1 MNIAIFNALMA
12 IRNKNNSIDIDPG
25 PYFPTIKDIPFLL
38 DLNHGLKYYLNGYG
52 NFLGSNISILT
63 KSDGVTPC
71 YIYNDDFSSKS
82 KTTNVPYIQLNNAY
96 FKQINLLESLSTFT
110 IDLLCLPEKTSNNV
124 ELILGL
130 NDDIT
135 GIFYNGID
143 QVINYYN
150 NGSLIATTSVFFD
163 GWTNI
168 SLSIDSS
175 TSTNILNI
183 GNNVEGYHW
192 DSMSAGYTIPSIN
205 LSSVL
210 IGSDRFL
217 SKSKIGPITINK

>member
-1 MNIAIFNALMA
+1 MNIQIFNALMA
-12 IRNKNNSIDIDPG
+12 IRNKNSSIDIDPG
-25 PYFPTIKDIPFLL
+25 SYFPTIKDIPFLL

-52 NFLGSNISILT
+52 NFLDSNLSILT

-82 KTTNVPYIQLNNAY
+82 KTTNVPYISLNNAY
-96 FKQINLLESLSTFT
+96 IKQINLLETLDTFT
-110 IDLLCLPEKTSNNV
+110 INLLCWPEKTSNDV

-130 NDDIT
+130 NDDTT

-168 SLSIDSS
+168 SLSIG
-175 TSTNILNI
+175 TTNILNV
-183 GNNVEGYHW
+183 GNNVEGYYW
-192 DSMSAGYTIPSIN
+192 DSMSAGYTIPSIS
-205 LSSVL
+205 LSSIL

-217 SKSKIGPITINK
+217 SNSKIGPITINK

>member
-1 MNIAIFNALMA
+1 MNTAIFNALMS
-12 IRNKNNSIDIDPG
+12 IRNSSIDIDPG
-25 PYFPTIKDIPFLL
+25 SYFPTIKDIPFLL

-52 NFLGSNISILT
+52 SFLGSNLSILT
-63 KSDGVTPC
+63 KSDGLTPC

-82 KTTNVPYIQLNNAY
+82 KTTNVPYIQLNNSY
-96 FKQINLLESLSTFT
+96 IKQINLLKTLSSFT
-110 IDLLCLPEKTSNNV
+110 IDLLCWPDKTSNDV

-130 NDDIT
+130 NEDTT

-168 SLSIDSS
+168 SLTIDES
-175 TSTNILNI
+175 TTNVFNV

-192 DSMSAGYTIPSIN
+192 DSMSAGYTIPSIS
-205 LSSVL
+205 LSSIL

-217 SKSKIGPITINK
+217 SKSKIGQITINK

>member
-1 MNIAIFNALMA
+1 MNTAIFNALMQY
-12 IRNKNNSIDIDPG
+12 RLKNSSIDIDPG

-52 NFLGSNISILT
+52 NFLDFLDSKLSILT
-63 KSDGVTPC
+63 QTDGVTPC

-82 KTTNVPYIQLNNAY
+82 KTTNVPYIALNNTY
-96 FKQINLLESLSTFT
+96 IKQINLLETLGTFT
-110 IDLLCLPEKTSNNV
+110 IDMLCWPEKTSNNV

-130 NDDIT
+130 NDDTT

-143 QVINYYN
+143 KVINYYN

-168 SLSIDSS
+168 SLTIG
-175 TSTNILNI
+175 TSNTFNV

-192 DSMSAGYTIPSIN
+192 DSISAGYTIPSVN
-205 LSSVL
+205 LSSIL

-217 SKSKIGPITINK
+217 SSSKIGPITINK

>member
-1 MNIAIFNALMA
+1 MNTAIFNALMQY
-12 IRNKNNSIDIDPG
+12 RLKNSSIDIDPG

-52 NFLGSNISILT
+52 NFLGSSLSILT
-63 KSDGVTPC
+63 KSDGLTPC

-82 KTTNVPYIQLNNAY
+82 KTTEVPCIELNNAY
-96 FKQINLLESLSTFT
+96 IKQINLLKTLDTFT
-110 IDLLCLPEKTSNNV
+110 IDLLCWPKKSSNNV

-130 NDDIT
+130 NEDIT

-150 NGSLIATTSVFFD
+150 NGSLISSTSVFFD

-168 SLSIDSS
+168 SLSID
-175 TSTNILNI
+175 TINTLNI
-183 GNNVEGYHW
+183 GNSVEGYHW
-192 DSMSAGYTIPSIN
+192 DSISAGYTIPSIS
-205 LSSVL
+205 LSSIL

-217 SKSKIGPITINK
+217 SNSKIGPITINK